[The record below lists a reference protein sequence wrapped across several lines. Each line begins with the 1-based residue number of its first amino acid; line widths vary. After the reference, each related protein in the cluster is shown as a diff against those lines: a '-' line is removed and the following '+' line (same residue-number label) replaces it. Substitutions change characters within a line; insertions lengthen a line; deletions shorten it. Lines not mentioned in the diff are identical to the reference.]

1 MSWNLLGSGRAGI
14 QNTLVLLP
22 LLNHDLNKG
31 RLNWPDAL
39 WLVCC
44 LPAFPWNEH
53 LCTFACLLT
62 HLTPSPLC
70 RSSQDGLLPRGWWG
84 SGSQKTETEPPGH
97 FASGTNDRKHPFNR
111 LLIPYIDLNEAL
123 PISVFCKRSRT
134 QQHSGAGSPG
144 LGLLLQRHQSFDPV
158 LLQGH
163 LGKVETAG
171 RPAGTCWKRGPK
183 PRLCQ
188 SPCYCGQNLCHGDG
202 LRPGSPIP
210 WTSRGGEV
218 VSGHGKS

>member
-31 RLNWPDAL
+31 RINWPDAL

-134 QQHSGAGSPG
+134 QQQGACDRYQGFCSKQPLISVILAESLLKQELQFYWNG
-144 LGLLLQRHQSFDPV
+144 L
-158 LLQGH
+158 
-163 LGKVETAG
+163 
-171 RPAGTCWKRGPK
+171 
-183 PRLCQ
+183 
-188 SPCYCGQNLCHGDG
+188 
-202 LRPGSPIP
+202 
-210 WTSRGGEV
+210 
-218 VSGHGKS
+218 

>member
-1 MSWNLLGSGRAGI
+1 MILFPLLWGRMWIESEERSAGI
-14 QNTLVLLP
+14 SCSCPSAGLLLVWTAPPPWKTTKPKPQPQTLM
-22 LLNHDLNKG
+22 NHG
-31 RLNWPDAL
+31 
-39 WLVCC
+39 
-44 LPAFPWNEH
+44 
-53 LCTFACLLT
+53 
-62 HLTPSPLC
+62 LC
-70 RSSQDGLLPRGWWG
+70 RQSNFQLTQDPSSHQLP
-84 SGSQKTETEPPGH
+84 
-97 FASGTNDRKHPFNR
+97 
-111 LLIPYIDLNEAL
+111 AL
-123 PISVFCKRSRT
+123 PICTLIENHGET
-134 QQHSGAGSPG
+134 QLKLFDWSHSGAGSPG